1 MKHSVW
7 QIKVINSL
15 NKNSWSKNYHSRK
28 ATAARAVSSHSI
40 NREMPSDRDLLPSSQ
55 LLLRQSCTYFSL
67 ERIPFLRE
75 PPPCI
80 YTNTN
85 SSLLCWNSLARRPA
99 VLSSP
104 LPTAG
109 KTTRHSASQSGGST
123 RSFAA
128 GIGTSAVLKVG
139 QVIHI
144 RKFIFFSITFVF
156 LQKCC
161 LSSWNQGFHP
171 LYVVNQDF
179 CQLSPIAV
187 IPWRL

>member
-1 MKHSVW
+1 M
-7 QIKVINSL
+7 
-15 NKNSWSKNYHSRK
+15 SKNYHSRK
-28 ATAARAVSSHSI
+28 ATAARALSSHSI

-55 LLLRQSCTYFSL
+55 LLLRQNCTYFSL
-67 ERIPFLRE
+67 QRIPFLRE

-80 YTNTN
+80 YTNMN
-85 SSLLCWNSLARRPA
+85 SSLLCWNSLAHCPA

-109 KTTRHSASQSGGST
+109 KSTRHSASQSGGST

-128 GIGTSAVLKVG
+128 GIRTSAVLKVG

-161 LSSWNQGFHP
+161 LSSWNQWFHP

-187 IPWRL
+187 IPWHL